1 MEYDDLVYRVYKP
14 TGYKVTVRLFSIT
27 GISLLLHFIL
37 LFSILAVLV
46 MLLARDA
53 KAEENRGVSF
63 ILSMCSKNAKAQ
75 KKFYN
80 QIYKNAKVLNAG
92 WLYGATSNPDACT
105 WAKSFYKDERP
116 KRVRIHVC
124 NSTCFPE
131 RGRYCQAKECF
142 AGYKS
147 AKDASKA
154 ILANDKGIFNRV
166 DRIIEMI
173 KSDYKAAPKNTVK
186 DFAVSGCLECTL
198 TRDARKRLAEYI
210 KGRLAPLDAERK
222 AAGLSAIA
230 WVDNPLESVD
240 SCMDGYLC
248 EKHGTPKRGKKGIAD
263 NDGVDYDGINQ
274 VEYWTNNKDA
284 YMVLAWKPCLNGAA
298 SVAGTSSAGG
308 KFIPPQNRTA
318 FCSIEKEGVEFSA
331 LTNSNLVISDPDQSK
346 YKAKTT
352 KGCKSFEPFDSKF
365 VWKLA
370 DGSRNFTTWLA
381 PSKYKKFSKVQL
393 ICDGKVVD
401 SSYPQIGYRFG
412 QEYSHDNPP
421 RRKIYDF
428 RKNIGEYPIEG
439 YCVLHADNYC
449 WKMQYPYFR
458 PVKK

>member
-1 MEYDDLVYRVYKP
+1 MI
-14 TGYKVTVRLFSIT
+14 VRLFPIT
-27 GISLLLHFIL
+27 RVSLLLHFIL

-46 MLLARDA
+46 RDT
-53 KAEENRGVSF
+53 KAETEENRGVSF
-63 ILSMCSKNAKAQ
+63 ILSMCSKNAKMQ

-80 QIYKNAKVLNAG
+80 QVYKDATVLNAG

-105 WAKSFYKDERP
+105 WAKKFYKDPRP
-116 KRVRIHVC
+116 KRVRIHIC

-154 ILANDKGIFNRV
+154 ILANDKGIFSRV
-166 DRIIEMI
+166 DRILEMV

-198 TRDARKRLAEYI
+198 TRDARKKLAEYI
-210 KGRLAPLDAERK
+210 KDRLASLDAERK

-230 WVDNPLESVD
+230 WVDNPLESSD

-248 EKHGTPKRGKKGIAD
+248 EKHGTPTRGKKGIAD
-263 NDGVDYDGINQ
+263 NDGVDYDSINQ
-274 VEYWTNNKDA
+274 VEYWNNNSKA
-284 YMVLAWKPCLNGAA
+284 YMALAWKPCLNGAA
-298 SVAGTSSAGG
+298 NVAGTSSAGG
-308 KFIPPQNRTA
+308 KFIPPQNRTG
-318 FCSIEKEGVEFSA
+318 FCSIAKEGVEFSA

-346 YKAKTT
+346 YKANTT
-352 KGCKSFEPFDSKF
+352 TGCKSFEPFDSTF

-370 DGSRNFTTWLA
+370 DGDRNFTTWLA
-381 PSKYKKFSKVQL
+381 PAKYKKFSKVQL

-412 QEYSHDNPP
+412 QDYAHDNPP
-421 RRKIYDF
+421 KRKIYDF
-428 RKNIGEYPIEG
+428 RKNIGEYPISG